1 MDNRIETIDDMLQ
14 LKLSTVVN
22 SLGFYVKEVRDEN
35 TGAIREFIIQD
46 TDPDKD
52 LEPTCKWSFD
62 GQNFISVI
70 DGVATVGISAD
81 GSIIARQIM
90 TDLLKTGHIQSA
102 DGTID
107 IDLDNGTIKSRS
119 GQGCT
124 ELKGETILAQYF
136 GDSNDS
142 PLSGVRLSANTS
154 DETGNHTASLEFL
167 DKNTAVLSSLVQNFR
182 YMDDGTLV
190 AEPLTSTDLRVN
202 STLEVANAI
211 VYDKIQLQRKSGEAG
226 NTGVDFV
233 ITGG

>member
-1 MDNRIETIDDMLQ
+1 MRTQEPSANSSFRTPIRTRPGANLQIGHLTGRISYRS
-14 LKLSTVVN
+14 STR
-22 SLGFYVKEVRDEN
+22 GDRRHI
-35 TGAIREFIIQD
+35 GGRR
-46 TDPDKD
+46 
-52 LEPTCKWSFD
+52 
-62 GQNFISVI
+62 
-70 DGVATVGISAD
+70 
-81 GSIIARQIM
+81 IIARQIM